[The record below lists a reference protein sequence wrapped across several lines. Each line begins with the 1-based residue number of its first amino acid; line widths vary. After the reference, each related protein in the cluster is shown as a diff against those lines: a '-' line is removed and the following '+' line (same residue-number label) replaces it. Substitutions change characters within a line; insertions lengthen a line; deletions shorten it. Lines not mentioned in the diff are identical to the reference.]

1 MENGWRSKKQKETGC
16 YKHPRKVDD
25 MNDKQKVIID
35 AVTES
40 IDCLSNDDIGVIIS
54 TCLAAVQR
62 EVIKGAIEIKDPVM
76 KSKAI
81 ANLAKAG
88 LVTLKV
94 ED

>member
-1 MENGWRSKKQKETGC
+1 
-16 YKHPRKVDD
+16 
-25 MNDKQKVIID
+25 MNDKQKLIID
-35 AVTES
+35 TVTET
-40 IDCLSNDDIGVIIS
+40 IDYLSDDDIGIIVS
-54 TCLAAVQR
+54 TCMAAVQR
-62 EVIKGAIEIKDPVM
+62 EVVKGVMEIKDPEM

>member
-1 MENGWRSKKQKETGC
+1 
-16 YKHPRKVDD
+16 
-25 MNDKQKVIID
+25 MNDKQKLIIGT
-35 AVTES
+35 VMET
-40 IDCLSNDDIGVIIS
+40 IDCLSDDDIGIIVS
-54 TCLAAVQR
+54 TCMAAVQR
-62 EVIKGAIEIKDPVM
+62 EVVKGVMEIKDPEM

>member
-1 MENGWRSKKQKETGC
+1 
-16 YKHPRKVDD
+16 
-25 MNDKQKVIID
+25 MNDKKKLIID
-35 AVTES
+35 TVTET
-40 IDCLSNDDIGVIIS
+40 IDYLSDDDIGVIVS

-62 EVIKGAIEIKDPVM
+62 EVIKGAMEIKDPVM

-88 LVTLKV
+88 IVTLKV

>member
-1 MENGWRSKKQKETGC
+1 
-16 YKHPRKVDD
+16 
-25 MNDKQKVIID
+25 MNDKQKLIID
-35 AVTES
+35 TVTET
-40 IDCLSNDDIGVIIS
+40 IGYLSDDDIGIIVS
-54 TCLAAVQR
+54 TCMAAVQC
-62 EVIKGAIEIKDPVM
+62 EVVKGVMEIKDPEM